1 MENEILFY
9 NLKTKYYENKQ
20 SEIELCELSK
30 KREWNTKSDFFDN
43 IEKLQDNRNLK
54 GERFPLLDET
64 FYQFLLD
71 HKKTIQSLYNEI
83 KTFHE
88 EYPISY
94 FGLQTLKNKY
104 LLKTH
109 DGHHESIE
117 DLWLRVALFI
127 HHDDWTNVKKTFLNL
142 RQGNYIHATPT
153 LFNAGLKHH
162 QMASCF
168 VRNTKVLTDFGYVP
182 IQNIQV
188 GDQVWTHEF
197 RWQKVKQTHI
207 NPLDNRDIFEIQF
220 QNSDQTILVTGDHKF
235 AVLDTDDS
243 FRWKRIDSCVQK
255 KTKFLLNE
263 YYPCYKKGI
272 YETDYCWDGLRY
284 YLDMENQTIHI
295 KFLHKFAFE
304 GLCRK
309 MNIPILNCIFSC
321 NHWIYILEL
330 KPHSHYLS
338 SEVDFLKY
346 SRSLETEGFYYFM
359 LGLSMVYTGNKG
371 ITIRPEDS
379 EGFKSLCSMYHST
392 IKKSFYNIKEVVF
405 VVSLPKFTSSIREG
419 YTTLKSIRRLK
430 NHKER
435 HVYTLGVEVDH
446 SYVVGNVFA
455 KNCFLLGNEDSI
467 KGIFESIADCAQ
479 ISKFSGGIGLHIHS
493 IRSDG
498 SYIYGTNGV
507 SNGIVP
513 MLKVYNDTA
522 RYVDQ
527 GGGKRNGSI
536 AVYLEPWHADIQKF
550 LLMKR
555 NVGAEETKARDLFYG
570 LWVPDYF
577 MECVQNDKDWYLFDP
592 NEAPNLNLVYG
603 KAFTKLYTNYVEE
616 KKYVRSIKARELWKE
631 VCRMQIETGTPYIL
645 YKDQCNKMANQKN
658 LGTIQSSNL
667 CCEIIQYSD
676 PQEYAVCNLASVSLP
691 NCCVTNP
698 KSILLRHQKV
708 LLITKAKCIFCS
720 LAKYY
725 LEKEKI
731 DYVSMDEASFHAPE
745 ENAKIKTFPQV
756 YIDDTCIGG
765 FQELWSNYLC
775 PIFSF
780 QLLGEL
786 VENLVENL
794 NKVID
799 RNKYPIDKC
808 EKSNLNHRPMGIGVQ
823 GLADVFMKMLE
834 AYDSPKSRKLNE
846 QIFETMYYH
855 ALKKSIELAKRHG
868 PYSSFEGSPLSKGI
882 LHFDNM
888 TKKRNY
894 EYMYDW
900 EAIRRDVK
908 LYGAR
913 NSLLIALMPTAS
925 TSQILGNTESFE
937 PLTSNFYTRR
947 VLTGE
952 YYVMNRLLQDILYG
966 IHLWDDEM
974 HQRLL
979 FDKGSVQKNER
990 IPKFLKSIF
999 RTVWEIP
1006 QKHCIE
1012 MAADRQ
1018 RFVDQSQSMN
1028 IYLTNPSIDLLTKIH
1043 FYGWKKGL
1051 KTGSYYIRSR
1061 SASSSQNFS
1070 IDAEKEKMYQ
1080 ECENCS
1086 A

>member
-1 MENEILFY
+1 MDNEILFY

-20 SEIELCELSK
+20 KEIELCELSK
-30 KREWNTKSDFFDN
+30 KREWNTKSNFFEN
-43 IEKLQDNRNLK
+43 IEKLQENRNMK
-54 GERFPLLDET
+54 GDKFPLLDEKFYT
-64 FYQFLLD
+64 FIIKNKD
-71 HKKTIQSLYNEI
+71 TIQAIYNEI
-83 KTFHE
+83 KKCHE

-127 HHDDWTNVKKTFLNL
+127 HWNDWSNVKKTFLNL

-168 VRNTKVLTDFGYVP
+168 VGGTMVLTDTGYMP
-182 IQNIQV
+182 IQHIQT
-188 GDQVWTHEF
+188 GDRVWTHEF
-197 RWQKVKQTHI
+197 RWQEVKQTHI
-207 NPLDNRDIFEIQF
+207 NPLNDRDIYEVRF
-220 QNSDQTILVTGDHKF
+220 QKNDAIIKVTGDHKF
-235 AVLDTDDS
+235 YVIEDNKYK
-243 FRWKRIDSCVQK
+243 WKRIDSCHPK
-255 KTKFLLNE
+255 KTKFLMSEYFPPYKKTIYQTE
-263 YYPCYKKGI
+263 YY
-272 YETDYCWDGLRY
+272 WDGIRY
-284 YLDMENQTIHI
+284 FLDTETQCISI
-295 KFLHKFAFE
+295 KFWHKFEFE

-309 MNIPILNCIFSC
+309 MNIPIKSCIFSC
-321 NHWIYILEL
+321 NHWVYILAL
-330 KPHSHYLS
+330 KEYSHLLS
-338 SEVDFLKY
+338 KHVDFKKY
-346 SRSLETEGFYYFM
+346 KESLEPDGFYYFF
-359 LGLSMVYTGNKG
+359 LGLSMVYQGKKG
-371 ITIRPEDS
+371 ITIRPNDVEN
-379 EGFKSLCSMYHST
+379 FKSLCSIYHYR
-392 IKKSFYNIKEVVF
+392 IKRSFYTLKDVTFI
-405 VVSLPKFTSSIREG
+405 VSLPKYNNGCIHHNDFTTIQTIRK
-419 YTTLKSIRRLK
+419 LQ
-430 NHKER
+430 NHNER
-435 HVYTLGVEVDH
+435 HVYTLGVENDH
-446 SYVVGNVFA
+446 SYVVGNTFA

-479 ISKFSGGIGLHIHS
+479 ISKFSGGIGLHTHT
-493 IRSDG
+493 IRADG
-498 SYIYGTNGV
+498 SYIYGTNGI

-536 AVYLEPWHADIQKF
+536 AVYLEPWHADIHKF

-555 NVGAEETKARDLFYG
+555 NIGAEETKARDLFYG
-570 LWVPDYF
+570 LWIPDYF
-577 MECVQNDKDWYLFDP
+577 MECVHQDQDWYLFDP
-592 NEAPNLNLVYG
+592 NEAPNLNIEYG
-603 KAFTKLYTNYVEE
+603 KAFTKLYLKYVEE
-616 KKYVRSIKARELWKE
+616 EKYVKSVKARELWKE
-631 VCRMQIETGTPYIL
+631 ICRMQIETGTPYIL
-645 YKDQCNKMANQKN
+645 YKDQCNKMSNQKN

-676 PQEYAVCNLASVSLP
+676 HKEYAVCNLASISLP

-698 KSILLRHQKV
+698 KSILLRHEKIEIV
-708 LLITKAKCIFCS
+708 TKEKCVFCD
-720 LAKYY
+720 LAKYF
-725 LEKEKI
+725 LTKENVPFSVFDGVTFERKVETKTYPQI
-731 DYVSMDEASFHAPE
+731 FINDE
-745 ENAKIKTFPQV
+745 
-756 YIDDTCIGG
+756 YIGG
-765 FQELWSNYLC
+765 FQELWLNYLC

-799 RNKYPIDKC
+799 NNKYPIDKC
-808 EKSNLNHRPMGIGVQ
+808 ELSNMKHRPMGIGVQ
-823 GLADVFMKMLE
+823 GLADVFMRMLE
-834 AYDSPKSRKLNE
+834 PYDSAKSRKLNE

-855 ALKKSIELAKRHG
+855 AMKKSIELSKKYG
-868 PYSSFEGSPLSKGI
+868 PYSTFEGSPLSKGI
-882 LHFDNM
+882 LHFDMN
-888 TKKRNY
+888 KKRNY
-894 EYMYDW
+894 EYMYNW
-900 EAIRRDVK
+900 ENIRKDVK
-908 LYGAR
+908 DYGVR

-952 YYVMNRLLQDILYG
+952 YYVMNRILQDILYG
-966 IHLWDDEM
+966 IKLWDDDM

-979 FDKGSVQKNER
+979 FDKGSIQKNDR
-990 IPKFLKSIF
+990 IPKFLKPIF

-1061 SASSSQNFS
+1061 SVSSSQNFA
-1070 IDAEKEKMYQ
+1070 IDAEKEKEYQ

>member
-1 MENEILFY
+1 MDTELLFY

-20 SEIELCELSK
+20 KEWELCELSK
-30 KREWNTKSDFFDN
+30 KREWNTQSSFFKN
-43 IEKLQDNRNLK
+43 IEKLQENKNVK
-54 GERFPLLDET
+54 GQKFPLLDEN
-64 FYQFLLD
+64 FYNFLME
-71 HKKTIQSLYNEI
+71 HKETIENLYDEV
-83 KTFHE
+83 KSCHD

-104 LLKTH
+104 LLQTH

-117 DLWLRVALFI
+117 DLWMRVALFI
-127 HHDDWTNVKKTFLNL
+127 HGKDWVNVKRTFLNL

-168 VRNTKVLTDFGYVP
+168 VRGTLVLTDKGYIP
-182 IQNIQV
+182 IQKIYP
-188 GDQVWTHEF
+188 GDMVWTHQY
-197 RWQKVKQTHI
+197 RWQKVLQTHI
-207 NPLDNRDIFEIQF
+207 NDLNDRSLYKVQFKNSKKAIQ
-220 QNSDQTILVTGDHKF
+220 VTEDHKF
-235 AVLDTDDS
+235 HVVENNT
-243 FRWKRIDSCVQK
+243 FRWKPIGDCIDK
-255 KTKFLLNE
+255 KSIFVLSE
-263 YYPCYKKGI
+263 HYPPYKKNVFQTS
-272 YETDYCWDGLRY
+272 YYWDGVRY
-284 YLDMENQTIHI
+284 YLEEGIPTVSI
-295 KFLHKFAFE
+295 KFFHKFEFE

-309 MNIPILNCIFSC
+309 MNIAIESCRLHC
-321 NHWIYILEL
+321 NHW
-330 KPHSHYLS
+330 
-338 SEVDFLKY
+338 KY
-346 SRSLETEGFYYFM
+346 TLQNPRNSDTFSNIVNFTKYKEQIEPEGFYYFF
-359 LGLSMVYTGNKG
+359 LGLSMVYTGKKG
-371 ITIRPEDS
+371 IVIKAADTES
-379 EGFKSLCSMYHST
+379 FKSLCSIYQYPV
-392 IKKSFYNIKEVVF
+392 KRSFYRLQDASFIVKF
-405 VVSLPKFTSSIREG
+405 PKYRKNKYDGMTQI
-419 YTTLKSIRRLK
+419 KSIQKIK
-430 NHKER
+430 NHSER
-435 HVYTLGVEVDH
+435 YVYTLGVEHDH
-446 SYVVGNVFA
+446 SYTVANVFA

-467 KGIFESIADCAQ
+467 KGIFESIGDCAQ
-479 ISKFSGGIGLHIHS
+479 ISKFSGGIGLHTHT

-536 AVYLEPWHADIQKF
+536 AVYLEPWHADITKF
-550 LLMKR
+550 LFMKR
-555 NVGAEETKARDLFYG
+555 NIGAEETKARDLFYA
-570 LWVPDYF
+570 LWIPDYF
-577 MECVQNDKDWYLFDP
+577 MECVQQDNVWYLFDP
-592 NEAPNLNLVYG
+592 NEAPNLNIEYG
-603 KAFTKLYTNYVEE
+603 KAFNKLYLKYVEE
-616 KKYVRSIKARELWKE
+616 KRYVKSVKAREIWKE
-631 VCRMQIETGTPYIL
+631 ICRMQIETGTPYIL
-645 YKDQCNKMANQKN
+645 YKDQCNKLSNQKN

-676 PQEYAVCNLASVSLP
+676 HKEYAVCNLASVALP

-698 KSILLRHQKV
+698 KSIMLRHQTICV
-708 LLITKAKCIFCS
+708 VTKDNCVYCD
-720 LAKYY
+720 LAKYFLGKEQIEFSIENGKSSERK
-725 LEKEKI
+725 LEGK
-731 DYVSMDEASFHAPE
+731 S
-745 ENAKIKTFPQV
+745 FPQIF
-756 YIDDTCIGG
+756 IDNEYIGG
-765 FQELWSNYLC
+765 FQELWANYLC

-794 NKVID
+794 NQVID
-799 RNKYPIDKC
+799 KNKYPLDKC
-808 EKSNLNHRPMGIGVQ
+808 ERSNMKHRPMGIGVQ

-834 AYDSPKSRKLNE
+834 PYDSAKSRKLNE
-846 QIFETMYYH
+846 QIFETMYYY
-855 ALKKSIELAKRHG
+855 AMKKSIELSKKHG
-868 PYSSFEGSPLSKGI
+868 PYSTFEGSPLSKGI
-882 LHFDNM
+882 LHFDLI
-888 TKKRNY
+888 KKRNY

-900 EAIRRDVK
+900 DKIRNEVK
-908 LYGAR
+908 EHGVR

-952 YYVMNRLLQDILYG
+952 YYVMNRILQDILYG
-966 IHLWDDEM
+966 IHLWDDDM
-974 HQRLL
+974 HERLL
-979 FDKGSVQKNER
+979 FDKGSVQKNDR
-990 IPKFLKSIF
+990 IPKFLKPIF

-1061 SASSSQNFS
+1061 SVSSSQNFCL
-1070 IDAEKEKMYQ
+1070 DAQKEREYQ